1 MLICHAVGCMPSYIK
16 SPGSSRDHN
25 QHNLSG
31 QEDIGSTVVR
41 DTSPRFVRHIY
52 ITNKDCCKIVHKM
65 LIIHIF
71 IRTFCKNKPL
81 TLKTSPRKF
90 LSCDQKVLK
99 RLKNTF

>member
-52 ITNKDCCKIVHKM
+52 ITNKDC
-65 LIIHIF
+65 
-71 IRTFCKNKPL
+71 
-81 TLKTSPRKF
+81 
-90 LSCDQKVLK
+90 
-99 RLKNTF
+99 